1 MRAAYTHPTVS
12 AIYDEFELELGKLRD
27 RFAGAPRAELI
38 CLFLLAL
45 EREEIVSVAYRE
57 QVIGERLSRMDL
69 GDDVRELISHALLW
83 AWKDEEMHAIYIR
96 GAIFRDGNFRLRTS
110 AYMHQAAGAVG
121 GWAASVRQHA
131 RWRDAPFAR
140 LVATMVTFAGKVAGK
155 VPREVGKGLDYGPFR
170 AFCVAN
176 IDAERTAARC
186 WSRIFELASNDGSM
200 PASLLRDF
208 QRIVDDEL
216 RHQRIFEIFAG
227 ALTDDDRLADGE
239 SASTLAAKIA
249 EVGEAFLPRRMRPRG
264 DAQPLGSGAPVF
276 VRSGADTRRM
286 LRELLDEVQPQGRRV
301 AIKPTFMLGYSTR
314 DRSLITD
321 PGLVDELARAL
332 RERGAEDVAVI
343 EGPNIYDHFYAH
355 RSVREVAEYLGYRS
369 DHYRVV
375 DASEEQEAHRYTRGL
390 AQSTVARTWRDADLR
405 ISFPKMRSHPIELAY
420 LSVANVEWL
429 GGRCDEFLFCE
440 RQAQRYT
447 AVMMLLDDF
456 PPQLA
461 IIDAGDSAADGLF
474 GAMGCTHPKAPHR
487 LYAGRDA
494 LAVDLTAARHMGVAR
509 PHYGSILRAAQDWFG
524 AAAPPRVDGID
535 TPIAGWRGPYDN
547 EVWAF
552 LSAMAYPVYVIGSAR
567 GSMFLP
573 EMDERAFPPLAPAGV
588 LTRIG
593 RGATRRLLGLHH
605 RA

>member
-1 MRAAYTHPTVS
+1 VS
-12 AIYDEFELELGKLRD
+12 AIYEEFEIELGRLRE
-27 RFAGAPRAELI
+27 RFSGAPREELV

-57 QVIGERLSRMDL
+57 QVISERLSRMDI
-69 GDDVRELISHALLW
+69 GDDVRELIGHALLW

-96 GAIFRDGNFRLRTS
+96 GAILRDGNLRLRTS
-110 AYMHQAAGAVG
+110 AYVHQAAGAVG

-131 RWRDAPFAR
+131 RWRDAPLAR
-140 LVATMVTFAGKVAGK
+140 LLATMVTVAGTIAGK
-155 VPREVGKGLDYGPFR
+155 VPRQVGKGLDYGPFR

-186 WSRIFELASNDGSM
+186 WSRIFELASTDDSL

-216 RHQRIFEIFAG
+216 QHQRIFEIFAA
-227 ALTDDDRLADGE
+227 ALTDDDRLADAE
-239 SASTLAAKIA
+239 SAASLAAKIA
-249 EVGEAFLPRRMRPRG
+249 VVGEAFLPRRMRPRG
-264 DAQPLGSGAPVF
+264 DSQPLGSGGTVF
-276 VRSGADTRRM
+276 VRSGGDTRRM
-286 LRELLDEVQPQGRRV
+286 LRELLGDIQPQGRRV

-314 DRSLITD
+314 DHSLITD
-321 PGLVDELARAL
+321 PALVDELARAL
-332 RERGAEDVAVI
+332 REGGAEDVAVI
-343 EGPNIYDHFYAH
+343 EGPNIYDHFYAN

-369 DHYRVV
+369 EHYRVV
-375 DASEEQEAHRYTRGL
+375 DASEEQEPHRYTRGL

-429 GGRCDEFLFCE
+429 GGRCDQFLFCE

-461 IIDAGDSAADGLF
+461 IIDAGDSAADGLI
-474 GAMGCTHPKAPHR
+474 GAMGCTHPPAPHR

-494 LAVDLTAARHMGVAR
+494 LAVDLAAARHMGVTQ
-509 PHYGSILRAAQDWFG
+509 PHYGSILRAAEDWFG
-524 AAAPPRVDGID
+524 AATEPKVDGID

-567 GSMFLP
+567 GSLFLP
-573 EMDERAFPPLAPAGV
+573 EMDEGAFPPLVPAGV

-593 RGATRRLLGLHH
+593 RAATRRLLGLHH